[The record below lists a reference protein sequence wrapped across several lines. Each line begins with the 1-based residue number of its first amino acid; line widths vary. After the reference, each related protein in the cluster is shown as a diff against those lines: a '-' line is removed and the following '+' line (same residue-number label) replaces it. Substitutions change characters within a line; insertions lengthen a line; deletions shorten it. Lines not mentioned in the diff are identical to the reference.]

1 MTQTKKLIAA
11 VAAGTL
17 MLALAGCGDD
27 SATNGPQATQ
37 TATNGDVFNDADV
50 EFATSMIPHHAQALT
65 MVDLTRGRDLSPE
78 VARLAEEIQAAQGP
92 EIETMV
98 GWLND
103 WGKPVPGTMRDHGSG
118 EDMGGHDMG
127 DMGDT
132 DSSMPGMMSDQEMAD
147 LEAASGQ
154 DFEDMWLQMMIRHH
168 EGAIEMAGDV
178 QRSGMFEA
186 AMELAEAIETSQ
198 QAEIEQMRDL
208 LAS

>member
-1 MTQTKKLIAA
+1 MKQTKKLIAA

-17 MLALAGCGDD
+17 MLALVACGDD
-27 SATNGPQATQ
+27 SATNDPQATQ
-37 TATNGDVFNDADV
+37 TASNGDVFNAADV

-65 MVDLTRGRDLSPE
+65 MVDLTRGRDLSLE
-78 VARLAEEIQAAQGP
+78 VARLAEDIQVAQGP

-103 WGKPVPGTMRDHGSG
+103 WGKPVPETMRDHGSAG
-118 EDMGGHDMG
+118 DMDGH

-147 LEAASGQ
+147 LEAASDQ
-154 DFEDMWLQMMIRHH
+154 EFEEMWLQMMIRHH
-168 EGAIEMAGDV
+168 EGAIEMAGDA
-178 QRSGMFEA
+178 QRSGVFEA
-186 AMELAEAIETSQ
+186 AVELAEAIETAQ